1 MTGLQRTDGCGDR
14 EIAAAFLH
22 VKKGTTGYASGSE
35 KVYADGEKSNSL
47 CYFDPAK
54 ERGRAMEAKTEI
66 PVSLTERERRLLD
79 LLRGLKYGEL
89 RVMVQE
95 GQPVR
100 VEEIRRSIRL

>member
-14 EIAAAFLH
+14 EIAAAFFH
-22 VKKGTTGYASGSE
+22 VKKGTTGHASGSE
-35 KVYADGEKSNSL
+35 KAYADGEKSNSL
-47 CYFDPAK
+47 CYFYSAA
-54 ERGRAMEAKTEI
+54 ERGRAMEAKTETPI
-66 PVSLTERERRLLD
+66 SLTERERKMLD
-79 LLRGLKYGEL
+79 LLRGLEYGEL